1 LVTGS
6 LVAIA
11 DQLDDPVLALLA
23 DVGDHVV
30 ERNGDVASSTTR
42 KRGFKKS
49 GIRVYLPN
57 PRL

>member
-1 LVTGS
+1 MAGKIAVIERDSLVTGS

-30 ERNGDVASSTTR
+30 ERNGDVASS
-42 KRGFKKS
+42 
-49 GIRVYLPN
+49 
-57 PRL
+57 